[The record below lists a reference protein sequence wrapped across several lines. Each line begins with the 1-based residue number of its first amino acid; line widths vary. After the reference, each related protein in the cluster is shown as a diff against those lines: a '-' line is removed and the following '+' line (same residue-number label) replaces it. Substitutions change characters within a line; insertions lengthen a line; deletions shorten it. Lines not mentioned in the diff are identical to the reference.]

1 MVAKRQ
7 DTYLRDEHDMASV
20 GSGAQAVKE
29 RMTVL
34 GRSLYGDKPQFWWQ
48 IATAATV
55 LAYFA
60 SLAFM
65 HRPPDHY
72 SSIWDGWVGNIACT
86 TPIIPLVV
94 RARRSPRLRTAWLA
108 LACGVALND
117 IGNLVY
123 LLHDQNI
130 HPVPSPAPSDVFYL
144 LSYVGF
150 AFGVTLIAQR
160 SYGTR
165 ILSARLDG
173 AIAGIAAGAVAA
185 TLWFDSVLDVSGN
198 SLQVVVGMSYPL
210 MDLALLMLLVAGL
223 VRLRFHPNV
232 TTIALTLGIV
242 WFLVGDVIDLNQVA
256 AHTYVPDTLLDGTW
270 LLGIWLV
277 ALAAWPSP
285 ERRAEPRTVEAV
297 APHGVLVIPTICG
310 LLSLAVLVRS
320 LVRHTSHV
328 SSMLAILAL
337 LLVIVR
343 MVMTLREVRHGA
355 VNFRDARTDELTG
368 LGNRRSFSEDGLVK
382 LASLRKSK
390 KLVVLLIDLNGFKE
404 VNDSL
409 GHHCG
414 DELLN
419 IVGERFQ
426 NQLSDRGSIAR
437 IGGDEFATSC
447 VVTSIDEGVGI
458 ARELNATL
466 AKPVLLDG
474 VTVRIT
480 ASFGVAMSPGHGV
493 DPADLL
499 RSADVAMY
507 QAKVSHTTVCTY
519 HAEKDPNSR
528 ERIAMIDE
536 LRAAIDARELTLHFQ
551 PQLDLCT
558 SKVRGVEALV
568 RWKHPS
574 RGLLYPD
581 DIISLAEHTGL
592 ILPLTRAVLEQSI
605 VEARRLDRA
614 GHRLQMS
621 VNITRYDLLDDRLP
635 SFIYQLL
642 AENGV
647 PASRLTLEITE
658 SSVGEDPENAKRRIE
673 ELRERGIGISIDDY
687 GVGYSSM
694 SQLLDLPIDELK
706 IDKSFVQALG
716 VDRRARAIISSA
728 VELAR
733 ALDLTLVAEGI
744 ETSANLAILQEI
756 GADVGQGWFIAQ
768 PLSSAELDKF
778 LTASEGSDRGALIAG
793 TV

>member
-1 MVAKRQ
+1 MIAF
-7 DTYLRDEHDMASV
+7 
-20 GSGAQAVKE
+20 
-29 RMTVL
+29 
-34 GRSLYGDKPQFWWQ
+34 GRSTYEDSSQFWWQ

-55 LAYFA
+55 LVYLA
-60 SLAFM
+60 SLAFI

-86 TPIIPLVV
+86 MPIIPLVL
-94 RARRSPRLRTAWLA
+94 RARHSSTLRTAWIA
-108 LACGVALND
+108 LAFGVALND
-117 IGNLVY
+117 IGNIVY

-130 HPVPSPAPSDVFYL
+130 HPVPSPAPSDVPYL

-150 AFGVTLIAQR
+150 AIGVTLITQR
-160 SYGTR
+160 SYGAR

-185 TLWFDSVLDVSGN
+185 SLWFDSVLEVSGN

-223 VRLRFHPNV
+223 VRLRFHANV
-232 TTIALTLGIV
+232 TKVALTIGII

-270 LLGIWLV
+270 LLGIWLL
-277 ALAAWPSP
+277 ALSAWSSP
-285 ERRAEPRTVEAV
+285 KQRSEPRTDEPV

-310 LLSLAVLVRS
+310 VLALAVLVRS

-328 SSMLAILAL
+328 SSMLAIFAL

-355 VNFRDARTDELTG
+355 LNFRDARTDELTG
-368 LGNRRSFSEDGLVK
+368 LGNRRSFSEDGVAK
-382 LASLRKSK
+382 LASLSKSK
-390 KLVVLLIDLNGFKE
+390 KLTVLLIDLNGFKE
-404 VNDSL
+404 INDSL
-409 GHHCG
+409 GHRCG

-426 NQLSDRGSIAR
+426 NQLSNRGSIAR

-447 VVTSIDEGVGI
+447 VVTSIDEGVRI
-458 ARELNATL
+458 AHELSAML
-466 AKPVLLDG
+466 AEPLLLDG
-474 VTVRIT
+474 VTVRIG
-480 ASFGVAMSPGHGV
+480 ASIGVAVSPDHGV
-493 DPADLL
+493 SPADLL

-507 QAKVSHTTVCTY
+507 QAKISHNSVCSY
-519 HAEKDPNSR
+519 DAEKDPNSR
-528 ERIAMIDE
+528 ERLEMIDE
-536 LRAAIDARELTLHFQ
+536 LRAAIDSRELTLHFQ
-551 PQLDLCT
+551 PQLNLRT
-558 SKVRGVEALV
+558 SSVRGVEALV
-568 RWKHPS
+568 RWKHPT

-581 DIISLAEHTGL
+581 DIISLAERVGL

-621 VNITRYDLLDDRLP
+621 VNITRYDLLDDQLP
-635 SFIYQLL
+635 NFINQLL
-642 AENGV
+642 QDNGV
-647 PASRLTLEITE
+647 PSSRLTLEITE
-658 SSVGEDPENAKRRIE
+658 SSVGEDPQNAKRCIE
-673 ELRERGIGISIDDY
+673 KLRALGIGISIDDY

-716 VDRRARAIISSA
+716 VDRRALAIVSSA
-728 VELAR
+728 IELAR

-744 ETSANLAILQEI
+744 ETSANLKVLEEI
-756 GADVGQGWFIAQ
+756 GADIGQGWAIAQ
-768 PLSSAELDKF
+768 PLSSAQLDKF
-778 LTASEGSDRGALIAG
+778 LAALGGTDHSTLFAG
-793 TV
+793 TVGS